1 MHQFPLTRRTLAVA
15 ILSGLTGIA
24 GAQQADQYPNKPIKI
39 IVPTTP
45 GGGIDNGA
53 RILAESLREAW
64 GQPVIIENRPG
75 ANSIIGHTAVAKA
88 PADGYTLLFTS
99 NAYVVVP
106 LAVAKLP
113 YEPKELIPVASLAYT
128 PYVMVTNNAL
138 PVNSV
143 QQFIAYAK
151 SKPGELNYGATV
163 GAGSHIA
170 GEVFIAMTGTK
181 MQFIPYKGGG
191 PVMTDLIGGQI
202 QVSWNSVN
210 AAGPQI
216 KAGKIKALAVSGE
229 KRFPTLP
236 DVPTFIEAGLPEYRE
251 RAWLGLFATGGT
263 PKAIIDKLSAETARI
278 LNMPAVKAS
287 LDAQGFIPLVS
298 NPEQFA
304 AMLQKESDALAPVL
318 KAANFKLDGN

>member
-1 MHQFPLTRRTLAVA
+1 MAVA
-15 ILSGLTGIA
+15 ILSSLASIA
-24 GAQQADQYPNKPIKI
+24 GAQQADQYPNKPIKM

-53 RILAESLREAW
+53 RILADKLREAW

-75 ANSIIGHTAVAKA
+75 ANSMIGHTAVAKA

-99 NAYVVVP
+99 NAYVVAP
-106 LAVAKLP
+106 LAIAKLP
-113 YEPKELIPVASLAYT
+113 YEPKELVPVASLGYT
-128 PYVMVTNNAL
+128 PYIMVTNNAL
-138 PVNSV
+138 PVNTV
-143 QQFIAYAK
+143 QQFITYAK

-170 GEVFIAMTGTK
+170 GEVFSAMTGVK

-202 QVSWNSVN
+202 QTSWNSVN

-216 KAGKIKALAVSGE
+216 KAGKIKALAVTGE

-236 DVPTFIEAGLPEYRE
+236 DVPTFIEAGLPEYQE
-251 RAWLGLFATGGT
+251 RAWLGVFATGGT
-263 PKAIIDKLSAETARI
+263 PKAIIDKLAAETAKI
-278 LNMPAVKAS
+278 LNTPSVKAS
-287 LDAQGFIPLVS
+287 LEAQGILPMITT
-298 NPEQFA
+298 PEQFA
-304 AMLQKESDALAPVL
+304 TMLQKESAALAPVL
-318 KAANFKLDGN
+318 KAANFKLD